1 MAEYYVTVKDKDTLD
16 QFYTDMESSGYTRT
30 IRRPLSRSTGYE
42 LTDAQ
47 VEEVKK
53 DDRVL
58 AVELRDPPNVVTK
71 PCSYTNYDDWD
82 ITGEQFQ
89 KYSTTAA
96 QDFDKRDWGKL
107 HTAGTLAQRR
117 YGTEGAGGAVQGG
130 DGWNDGLQ
138 TDSVNIFG
146 DGKHVDIIIMDTP
159 VGHDAA
165 EWMSTQDPAKNRF
178 VQEDWYAK
186 YNADVIGGLDT
197 DGASSPGSNYIYST
211 MAVEGLAS
219 SHGTHV
225 MSTAGGKFYG
235 WAKEANLYNINVLY
249 TSTPQPKI
257 PGNLAFDYVRA
268 FHRAKPIN
276 PETGVKNPTIVNC
289 SFTQT
294 YLYDEEFPSGI
305 QASDI
310 RGVYYK
316 NKWYD
321 DGVNPYDGNAGTTP
335 VGHAPAL
342 MSWTTS
348 EIQRQFGIKGNEF
361 PYQSTTYIEDVK
373 DCIEEGIVIV
383 KASSNEGLLNSGDL
397 YSYNNLLY
405 SDDQLQNSYFVMA
418 YPALAGY
425 GYHPWRNAN
434 PYAPGVINVGSV
446 GQTVNYQTT
455 NVPGAPLGSLPSDFS
470 NRGQSIH
477 AWAPGS
483 GILGAYPPGS
493 SYAQFDNKP
502 GYGGDNFFRS
512 LSGTSM
518 ASPQAAG
525 VLACYATGRERFTP
539 GDAKRYIEDT
549 SEWNEVY
556 HDYWVRHYSAVRR
569 THIID
574 VTPDETT
581 GTLNFTGADRKEYT
595 VNGNRVIYIQARDTV
610 KFNATTATNH
620 GHNYVL
626 STKSSAGVE
635 NVDLNT
641 WPYKVQ
647 NITWNVGVSLDQ
659 GTNHEFQWVPGFLE
673 QGFYF
678 LACADTSSAHKTNHG
693 GSGDMELAI
702 YVMPNTVKDDL
713 WFGGAS
719 QYPLLQARNPR
730 KDKTG
735 VMSWVTEKGHRFGH
749 GAALF
754 LRNKDRDYNRR
765 LGARNN
771 SNYNSEMP
779 FYSEMFW
786 PRPNTMNND
795 VFNFNLSGQTAYTTP
810 GTYNWIAPA
819 NVTSVCVVVIGAGG
833 TGGAYGGAGGSL
845 AYKNNITV
853 TPGQSY
859 SIVVGATNDKNYESP
874 WNFVAQD
881 SSAFNCIAHGGHG
894 GYSGYQNNT
903 QRDIG
908 PAGSV
913 YDGGG
918 RGGLASKDAGVN
930 GVYYRGAGGGA
941 GGYSGDGG
949 NGGKGDCSDPSNAN
963 RSSGNPAPSAGSGG
977 GGGGGTPTND
987 QGAYGCYPGGG
998 GGTGIFGEGTS
1009 GATGVYGPQGNQFG
1023 QGGSGGGTGNTPR
1036 QNGSYDVYYGGQYG
1050 GGSGGTGSAD
1060 PDLTLQGGAVRII
1073 WGAGRSFP
1081 SNAQDV

>member
-16 QFYTDMESSGYTRT
+16 QFYADMESSGYTRT

-58 AVELRDPPNVVTK
+58 AVELRNPPNVVIK
-71 PCSYTNYDDWD
+71 PCSYTNYDTWNIAGEEFSKDA
-82 ITGEQFQ
+82 TG
-89 KYSTTAA
+89 STDASH
-96 QDFDKRDWGKL
+96 FDRRQWGHL

-117 YGTEGAGGAVQGG
+117 YGTEGTGGAAQGG
-130 DGWNDGLQ
+130 DGWNDNEKL
-138 TDSVNIFG
+138 DDVEIFG
-146 DGKHVDIIIMDTP
+146 DGKHVDIIILDTS
-159 VGHDAA
+159 VGYDAA
-165 EWMSTQDPAKNRF
+165 EWMSTQDPSKNRF

-197 DGASSPGSNYIYST
+197 DGASSPGSNYIYNT
-211 MAVEGLAS
+211 MAVEGLPS
-219 SHGTHV
+219 HHGTHV

-235 WAKEANLYNINVLY
+235 WAKEANLYNINIIY

-257 PGNLAFDYVRA
+257 PDNIAFDYIRA
-268 FHRAKPIN
+268 FHRAKPVN
-276 PETGVKNPTIVNC
+276 PETGVKNPTIVNA
-289 SFTQT
+289 SYTQT
-294 YLYDEEFPSGI
+294 YKYEEEFPSGI

-316 NKWYD
+316 GKWYD

-335 VGHAPAL
+335 VGYAPAL
-342 MSWTTS
+342 MSWSTT
-348 EIQRQFGIKGNEF
+348 EINRFFGIKGNEF
-361 PYQSTTYIEDVK
+361 PYQSTTYVEDVK
-373 DCIEEGIVIV
+373 DCIEEGIIIV
-383 KASSNEGLLNSGDL
+383 KAASNEGLLNSGDL
-397 YSYNNLLY
+397 YTYNNFLY
-405 SDDQLQNSYFVMA
+405 SDDELQTSYFVMA

-425 GYHPWRNAN
+425 AYHPWRNAN
-434 PYAPGVINVGSV
+434 PYAPGVITVGAV

-455 NVPGAPLGSLPSDFS
+455 NVPGAPWGSLPADYS
-470 NRGQSIH
+470 NRGQGIH

-502 GYGGDNFFRS
+502 GYGGDNFFRRI
-512 LSGTSM
+512 SGTSM
-518 ASPQAAG
+518 ASPQVAG

-549 SEWNEVY
+549 AEWNEIY

-595 VNGNRVIYIQARDTV
+595 PMGHRVIYIQARDTV
-610 KFNATTATNH
+610 KFNATNATSH
-620 GHNYVL
+620 AHSYVL
-626 STKSSAGVE
+626 STKSSKGVE

-647 NITWNVGVSLDQ
+647 NITWNVGLSLDQ
-659 GTNHEFQWVPGFLE
+659 GTNHEFQWVPGLLE
-673 QGFYF
+673 QGWYY
-678 LACADTSSAHKTNHG
+678 LACADTSSGHKTNHG
-693 GSGDMELAI
+693 GAGDMELSI
-702 YVMPNTVKDDL
+702 YVMPNTVMDEI

-754 LRNKDRDYNRR
+754 LRNKSEDYNRR
-765 LGARNN
+765 IGARNN
-771 SNYNSEMP
+771 SNFNPEMP

-795 VFNFNLSGQTAYTTP
+795 KVNFIPKGQQEYTNNGSFTW
-810 GTYNWIAPA
+810 TAPA
-819 NVTSVCVVVIGAGG
+819 GVTSVCVVCVGAGADGG
-833 TGGAYGGAGGSL
+833 TYVSGDGGGGLGW
-845 AYKNNITV
+845 KNNIPV

-859 SIVVGATNDKNYESP
+859 TVVVGSKSTSYTSGSDGDSYFIDTSTVCG
-874 WNFVAQD
+874 FGGVAGKP
-881 SSAFNCIAHGGHG
+881 SNSGGTGGAGG
-894 GYSGYQNNT
+894 GYTG
-903 QRDIG
+903 
-908 PAGSV
+908 
-913 YDGGG
+913 DGGG
-918 RGGLASKDAGVN
+918 NGGN
-930 GVYYRGAGGGA
+930 GGNQNNSYGPGGGGGGA
-941 GGYSGDGG
+941 GGYSGNGG
-949 NGGKGDCSDPSNAN
+949 NGGQGATGGHNNGTDGQGGAGGGGAGGSWEGGAGGGVGIYGEGASGPGATSSQGPSNQTYGHCGWGGSGAN
-963 RSSGNPAPSAGSGG
+963 PQEWAAFPALGPGSGG
-977 GGGGGTPTND
+977 GGGN
-987 QGAYGCYPGGG
+987 
-998 GGTGIFGEGTS
+998 GI
-1009 GATGVYGPQGNQFG
+1009 A
-1023 QGGSGGGTGNTPR
+1023 GS
-1036 QNGSYDVYYGGQYG
+1036 S
-1050 GGSGGTGSAD
+1050 
-1060 PDLTLQGGAVRII
+1060 GAVRII
-1073 WGAGRSFP
+1073 WGFGRSFP